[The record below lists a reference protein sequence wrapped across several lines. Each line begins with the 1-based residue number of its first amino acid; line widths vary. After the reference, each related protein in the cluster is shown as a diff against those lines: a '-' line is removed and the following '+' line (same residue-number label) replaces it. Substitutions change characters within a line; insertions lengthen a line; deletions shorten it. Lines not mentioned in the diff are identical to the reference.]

1 MSSGIAAVVDSV
13 LDSRV
18 LPWAGTGLE
27 DSCSWAGVKEMS
39 DIVGVGARTKFG
51 R

>member
-13 LDSRV
+13 SRV

-27 DSCSWAGVKEMS
+27 DSFSWAGVKEMS
-39 DIVGVGARTKFG
+39 DIVGVGARTKFE